1 MTDFLEN
8 SFSLNNNISIS
19 NKIKKI
25 PFFFNYFNPID
36 HFKNLDNK
44 YKVLPNTGSK
54 SNIIQGRIKYKI
66 INYMDNDFQLF
77 MFTSNN
83 FLISLYHIFFSLQ
96 ILNNN
101 NIVFVINN
109 NPTTNSH
116 NTFPCLNDFSYS
128 FNFSIINSNNIKL
141 FFPISLLENKYIP
154 FDVFII
160 IFLINNNIDTFDTK
174 YAKIITEQY
183 TTSRENIDKNKL
195 LTILE
200 YFNNHNHN
208 KIINYLLQFKHTW
221 SYYSFCYYFICNYN
235 QLLSDNTSLLESFY
249 LYINSGFNERN
260 NDLIND
266 INNIVFHIVK

>member
-1 MTDFLEN
+1 M
-8 SFSLNNNISIS
+8 NNDYQLFI
-19 NKIKKI
+19 
-25 PFFFNYFNPID
+25 FNP
-36 HFKNLDNK
+36 
-44 YKVLPNTGSK
+44 
-54 SNIIQGRIKYKI
+54 
-66 INYMDNDFQLF
+66 
-77 MFTSNN
+77 NN

-160 IFLINNNIDTFDTK
+160 VFLINNHIDTFDTN
-174 YAKIITEQY
+174 YANIIAEQY
-183 TTSRENIDKNKL
+183 TTTRENIDKNKL

-200 YFNNHNHN
+200 YFNHYNHN

-249 LYINSGFNERN
+249 LY
-260 NDLIND
+260 
-266 INNIVFHIVK
+266 